1 MDAVEKKLMKMEI
14 TYVWAMVEE
23 GEIHV
28 DQIFFHDHD
37 GFMVE
42 ICDCDN
48 LLVVL
53 LVGEML

>member
-1 MDAVEKKLMKMEI
+1 VEKKLMKMEI